1 MYRMLDIQASGCE
14 AGAQDSTNGH
24 LDGKGEDG
32 SKCSKGKCHRVVGGE
47 SKTGVAES
55 CVCIGQHMHKASRQ
69 DHTSCIWSKHS
80 VNFLPLMSKDVTVQI
95 FILC

>member
-47 SKTGVAES
+47 SRQGLLRAVFASGSTCTKPVARTTPAAY
-55 CVCIGQHMHKASRQ
+55 GAS
-69 DHTSCIWSKHS
+69 TLSTF
-80 VNFLPLMSKDVTVQI
+80 FL
-95 FILC
+95 